1 MPPVHDPIF
10 CVSESIK
17 ATTGLYQQFDSDP
30 DFWMRSHPR
39 KSLADD
45 PFVRPF
51 FASMLDFAMISA
63 VRYAFR
69 LLPAFAMLLLGA
81 GCARTND
88 SRPNVLLL
96 VVDDLNHWIGSLH
109 RNPQTRTPN
118 IDRLAANGVN
128 FTHAY
133 CASPLCNP
141 SRAAFMSGKRTA
153 TIGVYSNM
161 DMPWSNYIDER
172 ECLNGYFRAQG
183 YYTAGAGKIYHLRDG
198 FKNPQGTE
206 WDDYVVKFYHHN
218 VKKNEPRGRAK
229 QEQQRYVSGPEALK
243 QPPSPGNIKVGTF
256 EIGAPNIADSETEDF
271 KVAEWGARQLA
282 RKHDRPFFLALG
294 FTKPHP
300 PWIVPKKYFDLFPLD
315 SIKLP
320 PHIANDLDDL
330 PPSGKAWAH
339 TADWVSVMDA
349 GGESAWKQVVQGY
362 LASVAYIDAQVGVV
376 LDALEKSPHKDNTI
390 VVLLGDHGWHL
401 GEKECL
407 GKGTLWEEATRA
419 PLIWVAPGVT
429 KPGGRCDSTVEFLS
443 IYPTLCDLAG
453 LPKPDF
459 LQGVSIR
466 PLLAN
471 PQAEW
476 TRPALSTFGFN
487 NHAVRSVQHRYIRYA
502 NGDEELYDEKAD
514 PYEWTNLAPNPEL
527 GPVKADLARWMPK
540 ENKPDRRASP

>member
-1 MPPVHDPIF
+1 
-10 CVSESIK
+10 
-17 ATTGLYQQFDSDP
+17 
-30 DFWMRSHPR
+30 
-39 KSLADD
+39 
-45 PFVRPF
+45 
-51 FASMLDFAMISA
+51 MLDFATISA
-63 VRYAFR
+63 LRYAFR
-69 LLPAFAMLLLGA
+69 LLPAFATMLLAA
-81 GCARTND
+81 GCAHTNA

-96 VVDDLNHWIGSLH
+96 VVDDLNHWVGSLH

-118 IDRLAANGVN
+118 IDRLAASGVN

-133 CASPLCNP
+133 CPSPLCNP
-141 SRAAFMSGKRTA
+141 SRAALMSGKRTA

-161 DMPWSNYIDER
+161 DMPWSDYIDER
-172 ECLNGYFRAQG
+172 QCLNGYFRAQG
-183 YYTAGAGKIYHLRDG
+183 YYMAGAGKIYHLRSR

-206 WDDYVVKFYHHN
+206 WDDYVVKFRHGN
-218 VKKNEPRGRAK
+218 VEHNEPRAMENQK
-229 QEQQRYVSGPEALK
+229 HQRHVNSSEALEE
-243 QPPSPGNIKVGTF
+243 PPRPGNIKVGPF

-282 RKHDRPFFLALG
+282 QKRDRPFFLALG

-330 PPSGKAWAH
+330 PPAGKKWAH
-339 TADWVSVMDA
+339 TASWVSVMDA
-349 GGESAWKQVVQGY
+349 GSESAWKQVVQGY
-362 LASVAYIDAQVGVV
+362 LASVAYVDAQVGMV
-376 LDALEKSPHKDNTI
+376 LDALDKSPHKDNTI
-390 VVLLGDHGWHL
+390 VVLFGDHGWHL
-401 GEKECL
+401 GEKERFE
-407 GKGTLWEEATRA
+407 KSALWEEATRA

-429 KPGGRCDSTVEFLS
+429 KPGGRCDATVEFLS

-459 LQGVSIR
+459 LEGVSLR

-471 PQAEW
+471 PQGEW

-487 NHAVRSVQHRYIRYA
+487 NHSVRSVQYRYIRYA
-502 NGDEELYDEKAD
+502 NRDEELYDEKAD
-514 PYEWTNLAPNPEL
+514 PYEWTNLAANPEL

-540 ENKPDRRASP
+540 ENKPDRRASGVTQRKGAISAPFLR

>member
-1 MPPVHDPIF
+1 MSARIAQF
-10 CVSESIK
+10 FEQERK
-17 ATTGLYQQFDSDP
+17 ACA
-30 DFWMRSHPR
+30 
-39 KSLADD
+39 KNLADV
-45 PFVRPF
+45 PFVQPF

-63 VRYAFR
+63 QRYAFR
-69 LLPAFAMLLLGA
+69 LLPAFATLLLA
-81 GCARTND
+81 TGCAHTND

-109 RNPQTRTPN
+109 RNPQARTPN
-118 IDRLAANGVN
+118 IDRLAARGVN

-133 CASPLCNP
+133 CPSPLCNP

-153 TIGVYSNM
+153 TIGVYSNR

-172 ECLNGYFRAQG
+172 QCLNGYFRAQG
-183 YYTAGAGKIYHLRDG
+183 YYTAGAGKIYHLQDG
-198 FKNPQGTE
+198 FKNPQGIE
-206 WDDYVVKFYHHN
+206 WDDYLVKLGHLDLKHH
-218 VKKNEPRGRAK
+218 EPRGPAK
-229 QEQQRYVSGPEALK
+229 QEQQRYVNGANALK
-243 QPPSPGNIKVGTF
+243 QPPRPGNIKMGTF

-282 RKHDRPFFLALG
+282 QKRDRPFFLALG
-294 FTKPHP
+294 FHKPHP

-330 PPSGKAWAH
+330 PPTGKKWAH
-339 TADWVSVMDA
+339 TASWVSVMDA
-349 GGESAWKQVVQGY
+349 GSESAWKQVVQGY
-362 LASVAYIDAQVGVV
+362 LASVAYVDAQVGMV
-376 LDALEKSPHKDNTI
+376 LDALDKSPHKDNTI

-401 GEKECL
+401 GEKECF
-407 GKGTLWEEATRA
+407 GKATLWEEATRA

-429 KPGGRCDSTVEFLS
+429 KPGSRCDATVEFLS

-453 LPKPDF
+453 LSKPDF
-459 LQGVSIR
+459 LEGASMR

-487 NHAVRSVQHRYIRYA
+487 NHSVRSLQYRYIRYA

-514 PYEWTNLAPNPEL
+514 PYEWTNLAANPEL

-540 ENKPDRRASP
+540 ENKPDRRASRVTQ